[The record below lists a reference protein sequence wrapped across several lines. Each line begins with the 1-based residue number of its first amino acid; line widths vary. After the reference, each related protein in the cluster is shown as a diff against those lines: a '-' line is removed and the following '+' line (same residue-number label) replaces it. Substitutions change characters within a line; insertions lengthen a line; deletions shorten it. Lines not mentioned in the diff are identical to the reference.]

1 MRMQLDQFIDYLLV
15 ERGLAENTLEA
26 YRHDLSLYLSF
37 LERNQLPH
45 IKDSKR
51 TDIITFLLEQ
61 KELGK
66 ATSTIARNLASIRT
80 FYQFLLRDQY
90 IDSDPSQNLDS
101 PKLEKHLPR
110 VLSEEQIDYLLALP
124 DTADLLGMRDKA
136 MLELLYATGIRVSEL
151 VTLKVENLN
160 LEMGFVKCFGKGSK
174 ERIVP
179 VGSQAIAALTN
190 YLDKSY
196 LQLKRPHSG
205 NSLFLNRHGR
215 ELTRQGFWGIL
226 NNYAQHMHL
235 DFVITPHTIRHTFA
249 THLLDHGA
257 DLRSVQE
264 MLGHVDISTTQIY
277 TQVTKARL
285 REVYSK
291 THPRA

>member
-1 MRMQLDQFIDYLLV
+1 MRVLLDQFIDYLLV

-26 YRHDLSLYLSF
+26 YRHDLSLFMGY
-37 LERNQLPH
+37 LERTGLEQ
-45 IKDSKR
+45 IQESKR
-51 TDIITFLLEQ
+51 KDIIDFLLEQ

-90 IDSDPSQNLDS
+90 IDADPSQNLDS

-110 VLSEEQIDYLLALP
+110 VLTVEQMDYLLTLA
-124 DTADLLGMRDKA
+124 DTSEPLGKRDQA

-151 VTLKVENLN
+151 VTLKLEDLN
-160 LEMGFVKCFGKGSK
+160 LSMGFVKCFGKGSK
-174 ERIVP
+174 ERIIP
-179 VGSQAIAALTN
+179 VGSQAQQALTD
-190 YLDKSY
+190 YLENGY
-196 LQLKRPHSG
+196 PLLVRPHSG

-226 NNYAQHMHL
+226 KNYARRMHL

-249 THLLDHGA
+249 THLLDRGA

-277 TQVTKARL
+277 TQVTKSRL